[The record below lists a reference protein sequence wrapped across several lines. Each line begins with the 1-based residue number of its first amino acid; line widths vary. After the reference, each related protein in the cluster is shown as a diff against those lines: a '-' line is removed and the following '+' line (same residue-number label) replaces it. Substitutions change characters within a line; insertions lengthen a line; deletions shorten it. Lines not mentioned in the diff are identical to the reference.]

1 MKGLVPRRIGVG
13 PKAIVVHGGSAPHR
27 YRDVLQAL
35 DTALALGT
43 DALELDV
50 RRTGDDTL
58 VVHHDAEIGEA
69 LLADL
74 PFAAASRLAQANG
87 YTLPR
92 FEAVIARLH
101 GRVWLDVELKETGY
115 ESRVVAALFDAGYGD
130 ETVAITSFEQ
140 PALDAVHAVR
150 PSLPTGL
157 LVYDCTWDAAVALF
171 RRSGA
176 TFLGPDHVI
185 LDGGALAQADR
196 EEILLLPWT
205 VNDRAGMMELLAAR
219 AVAGVIT
226 DQPAVAMSAQAEQLR
241 PADRNG

>member
-1 MKGLVPRRIGVG
+1 MKGRVPRRIGDG
-13 PKAIVVHGGSAPHR
+13 PKAIVVHGGSAPNG

-43 DALELDV
+43 DAFELDV
-50 RRTGDDTL
+50 RRTADGTL
-58 VVHHDAEIGEA
+58 VVHHDAEIGDI
-69 LLADL
+69 LLGDL
-74 PFAAASRLAQANG
+74 PFSEAMRLARSHG
-87 YTLPR
+87 YELPR

-115 ESRVVAALFDAGYGD
+115 ESRVIDALLRAGFED
-130 ETVAITSFEQ
+130 DTAAITSFEQ
-140 PALDAVHAVR
+140 PALDAVHAAR

-157 LVYDCTWDAAVALF
+157 LVYDCTWDAAVGLF

-185 LDGGALAQADR
+185 LDAAALAQADR
-196 EEILLLPWT
+196 DGILLLPWT
-205 VNDRAGMMELLAAR
+205 VNERAGMTELLAAR

-226 DQPAVAMSAQAEQLR
+226 DQPALAMSAQAERMR
-241 PADRNG
+241 PSR